1 MEREHWVELSQMI
14 SEVAGKFK
22 PSVYATYPIATIA
35 RVQLWAIG
43 HNESVSWACKP
54 CHWDYRVKPSEL
66 PDQST
71 MSRRTKTSEFWRFF
85 EALSQRLQGH
95 RAWGLIQKVDGKS
108 LPVAAHSRD
117 PDARWG
123 HGAGGQAKGYKLH
136 AIWSGHPM
144 PEQWRVTPLNAD
156 EKKMARR
163 MVRDLPGSGYLLA
176 DGGYDSNG
184 LYDQVA
190 QSGYQLVAPRARP
203 RSALGHIYQSPYRQR
218 AVILLESARFGLGLF
233 GPALYA
239 MRRQIE
245 RDFGNACNF
254 SGGMLV
260 LPPFVR
266 RLKRVKIWIFGKLL
280 FNAARIR
287 CLRRRK
293 KASAA

>member
-1 MEREHWVELSQMI
+1 MEREHWVELSQLV
-14 SEVAGKFK
+14 SEVSREFPKT
-22 PSVYATYPIATIA
+22 SHATYPTATIV

-54 CHWDYRVKPSEL
+54 CHWDYRVKPVEL

-71 MSRRTKTSEFWRFF
+71 MSRRTKTPEFRRFL
-85 EALSQRLQGH
+85 EALGQRLTGP
-95 RAWGLIQKVDGKS
+95 RAWGLIHKIDGKP
-108 LPVAAHSRD
+108 LNVAAHSRD

-136 AIWSGHPM
+136 AIWGPSPM

-163 MVRDLPGSGYLLA
+163 MLRDLPASGYLLA
-176 DGGYDSNG
+176 DGNYDSNR
-184 LYDQVA
+184 LYDQAA
-190 QSGYQLVAPRARP
+190 QSGYQLLAPRTKP
-203 RSALGHIYQSPYRQR
+203 GSALGHVYQSSHRQR
-218 AVILLESARFGLGLF
+218 AIILLESRAFGLGQF

-245 RDFGNACNF
+245 RDFGNACSF
-254 SGGMLV
+254 SGGMLM

-266 RLKRVKIWIFGKLL
+266 RLQRVRIWIFGKLL

-293 KASAA
+293 KLRAA